1 MGRARVQIKDE
12 IVQEL
17 EKFPKTTHGVARA
30 VKSHYDAA
38 QRNLEELEN
47 MGVVV
52 LEGEKWRLNK

>member
-1 MGRARVQIKDE
+1 MSRARVQIKDE
-12 IVQEL
+12 IIEEL

-30 VKSHYDAA
+30 VNTHYNTAEK
-38 QRNLEELEN
+38 NLKELES